1 MKLKLI
7 SNGVVGG
14 SQVVN
19 AETGEVL
26 QGVNEASWKIKAASS
41 GGLPV
46 ATVTIE
52 LNDVEVSIG
61 GNGLANLKKAMA
73 EEEAKKKAAI
83 EAAEAEAKKEAEVPT
98 AEEVAVEEVTEE
110 KKD

>member
-26 QGVNEASWKIKAASS
+26 QGVNEASWKIKAASG

-73 EEEAKKKAAI
+73 E
-83 EAAEAEAKKEAEVPT
+83 AEAKKEAEVPT
-98 AEEVAVEEVTEE
+98 SVEEVTEE